1 MSDLKADLASL
12 RLNEAPETSRKGLWI
27 LLGVII
33 LALGGGAL
41 AWRSVKAAVEVATVT
56 PSVERTSSAP
66 AGTPVL
72 TASGYIVAR
81 REAIVSSKIQGR
93 LLELR
98 VEEGSQV
105 REGEIIARL
114 ESNDFVA
121 NVARAQAQIQQAT
134 ASQSSADASI
144 QRAEADV
151 AEARRQLGVSER
163 LIADKL
169 VPRDQLDANKSRM
182 TLAEAA
188 LAQTRAERQRT
199 IASVGAGRGRPHL
212 LAAQLANTVIR
223 APFAGTVVRKM
234 AEVGE
239 SVAPI
244 PPGVNISTAS
254 GAIVALA
261 DLATLEMEADVNEAN
276 VAKLSEGQP
285 AEITVE
291 AFPDRKYKAVLRQVI
306 PTADRTKATVLT
318 KVTLIDKDKDLKP
331 EMSAKVTFLEPQ
343 RAEAPV
349 AVDAVPAKPVILVPQ
364 SAVVNRDGPKV
375 FEVVGDR
382 VQMRTIATGAIRG
395 DRVIVTDGLAGS
407 ETLVDKPAETLKDG
421 AAVKTKR
428 SGSRVHGFTGS
439 RFTGS
444 SGSSGSSG
452 ASCHRAVAPS

>member
-12 RLNEAPETSRKGLWI
+12 RLNESPADVAQGAVDAAGRGDSRPRRRRAGLAQRQRRRR
-27 LLGVII
+27 GRRPCRP
-33 LALGGGAL
+33 ASSAS
-41 AWRSVKAAVEVATVT
+41 A
-56 PSVERTSSAP
+56 SSAP

-93 LLELR
+93 LAELR
-98 VEEGSQV
+98 VEEGSAV
-105 REGEIIARL
+105 REGDIIARL

-121 NVARAQAQIQQAT
+121 SVARAQAQVQQA
-134 ASQSSADASI
+134 DG
-144 QRAEADV
+144 V
-151 AEARRQLGVSER
+151 AELGRRGHPARRSRPGRSAAPAGRVRAAHRRQARARRSARRQQE
-163 LIADKL
+163 
-169 VPRDQLDANKSRM
+169 PRDAGR
-182 TLAEAA
+182 
-188 LAQTRAERQRT
+188 
-199 IASVGAGRGRPHL
+199 SVAGAGAGRPRARPSRRRRRRSADL
-212 LAAQLANTVIR
+212 TYAQAQLQNTVIR

-276 VAKLSEGQP
+276 VAKLTEGQP
-285 AEITVE
+285 AEVTVE

-343 RAEAPV
+343 RAEAP
-349 AVDAVPAKPVILVPQ
+349 AGRGRRAGQA
-364 SAVVNRDGPKV
+364 
-375 FEVVGDR
+375 GD
-382 VQMRTIATGAIRG
+382 
-395 DRVIVTDGLAGS
+395 
-407 ETLVDKPAETLKDG
+407 PG
-421 AAVKTKR
+421 AAKR
-428 SGSRVHGFTGS
+428 GRHSRRRAEGVRDRRRPRPDAARHDRRRPRRPRDRHRWPRRQRDAGRQAGRDAEGRGRGHNQTIGSRVRGCEVHGFTGS
-439 RFTGS
+439 RVRRFT
-444 SGSSGSSG
+444 
-452 ASCHRAVAPS
+452 A

>member
-1 MSDLKADLASL
+1 VQAHVTDLKADLASL
-12 RLNEAPETSRKGLWI
+12 RINEAPETSRKGLWI
-27 LLGVII
+27 LLGVIVV
-33 LALGGGAL
+33 ALGGGVL
-41 AWRSVKAAVEVATVT
+41 AWRNVTAAVEVATVT

-169 VPRDQLDANKSRM
+169 VPRDQLDANKSRV
-182 TLAEAA
+182 TLAEAVLSQA
-188 LAQTRAERQRT
+188 RAERQRT
-199 IASVGAGRGRPHL
+199 IASVAQAEADL
-212 LAAQLANTVIR
+212 TYSQAQLANTVIR

-318 KVTLIDKDKDLKP
+318 KVTLSDKDKDLKP

-349 AVDAVPAKPVILVPQ
+349 AVDAVPSKPVILVPQ
-364 SAVVNRDGPKV
+364 SAVVNRDGSKV
-375 FEVVGDR
+375 FEIVGGR
-382 VQMRTIATGAIRG
+382 ATMRAITTGAIRG

-421 AAVKTKR
+421 DAVKNK
-428 SGSRVHGFTGS
+428 
-439 RFTGS
+439 
-444 SGSSGSSG
+444 
-452 ASCHRAVAPS
+452 